1 VKKVKCPACG
11 SRAVGKV
18 GVEQYYCWDCFIEY
32 QFYGKENKAKLYV
45 VEEDGSLAEF

>member
-1 VKKVKCPACG
+1 MKCPLCG

-32 QFYGKENKAKLYV
+32 QYQGNQAKLYT
-45 VEEDGSLAEF
+45 VEEDGSLMEI